1 MAHKRKD
8 TRVAPTEWAKHLRPE
23 GKRMQSKAERNAAK
37 KEIDG
42 EVNHNMDVFELT
54 VTWMMAGKIKV
65 SASSVETACRIAQ
78 DRPLPKNGEYVDGSF
93 EVDRE
98 LAFGEQ
104 MLKDKE
110 KKS

>member
-8 TRVAPTEWAKHLRPE
+8 TRVAPTERWKHLRPDN
-23 GKRMQSKAERNAAK
+23 KRAQSKAERKEAK

-42 EVNHNMDVFELT
+42 EVNQEFELT
-54 VTWMMAGKIKV
+54 VTWLMAGKVKV
-65 SASSVETACRIAQ
+65 KAPTVETACRLAQ
-78 DRPLPKNGEYVDGSF
+78 DGPLPKGEYVDGSF

-110 KKS
+110 NKS